1 MLPGSRSPS
10 TPREAWP
17 GSSRRVPRR
26 VNPRRTA
33 PARAP
38 GGRFRATCAFRRKSC
53 AGSGSGAETARPGG
67 RRGGRLPLLL
77 AGVLLLLTALP
88 AGAQPIPENQLTDL
102 PLFVDQAINNSLT
115 GSTASQRIWDSGN
128 DMAQAVAVILIIWTG
143 LRIAFSGTFQ
153 MWELVKFIF
162 ILGWPLFFI
171 QYYYTN
177 IPGVGLTF
185 PRLIAE
191 GGDWISS
198 QFGAGILAT
207 AMTTLIELGQQQY
220 EALGTEADKPGLWD
234 TIRSGGRVVIHG
246 LLTTGIITAFVLGMI
261 VVVALALAQVVFAK
275 IAIAILIAIGPIFIP
290 FMIVPKMDFLFWGW
304 FKALIQYSLYN
315 AIAMIMLNIWCTVIT
330 RYATSMGN
338 LDVSFQ
344 SLALLTGTWMVPVAA
359 VLVCAIASIMK
370 VGDIAG
376 MIVGAGSDGGGIIGG
391 AFMAGRI
398 VAAPARVA
406 AAPLKGG
413 VPA

>member
-1 MLPGSRSPS
+1 MTTETEA
-10 TPREAWP
+10 TPTRDL
-17 GSSRRVPRR
+17 
-26 VNPRRTA
+26 
-33 PARAP
+33 
-38 GGRFRATCAFRRKSC
+38 KSMDDIII
-53 AGSGSGAETARPGG
+53 AENVDKWFGDFQALDNISMRIKEHEIVVVLGPSGSGKSTFIRCLNRLEEHDAG
-67 RRGGRLPLLL
+67 RIVIDG
-77 AGVLLLLTALP
+77 
-88 AGAQPIPENQLTDL
+88 IEM
-102 PLFVDQAINNSLT
+102 
-115 GSTASQRIWDSGN
+115 N
-128 DMAQAVAVILIIWTG
+128 DDVRNLNA
-143 LRIAFSGTFQ
+143 
-153 MWELVKFIF
+153 
-162 ILGWPLFFI
+162 
-171 QYYYTN
+171 
-177 IPGVGLTF
+177 
-185 PRLIAE
+185 
-191 GGDWISS
+191 
-198 QFGAGILAT
+198 
-207 AMTTLIELGQQQY
+207 
-220 EALGTEADKPGLWD
+220 
-234 TIRSGGRVVIHG
+234 IRSE
-246 LLTTGIITAFVLGMI
+246 A
-261 VVVALALAQVVFAK
+261 
-275 IAIAILIAIGPIFIP
+275 